1 MTHNLREQVIEALQ
15 LSHRQLSDL
24 LTSVAADQDW
34 QPAPEQWSFRYI
46 AAHLA
51 TVEKECF
58 QDRLRRIAAGGKPHF
73 EYYLNT
79 GRDFGR
85 LELTDSLRDWA
96 VTRQENVDFVGGLTE
111 EQWALTG
118 VHQTFGP
125 MTMRDALRVMADH
138 DQEHLQELVQLLA
151 EYRSGTP

>member
-1 MTHNLREQVIEALQ
+1 MTNNLREQLIEALQ

-24 LTSVAADQDW
+24 LMSVAADQDW

-58 QDRLRRIAAGGKPHF
+58 QDRLRRLAAGGKPHF

-85 LELTDSLRDWA
+85 FELTDSLRNWA
-96 VTRQENVDFVGGLTE
+96 VTRQENIDFVRDLAE
-111 EQWALTG
+111 EQWTLTG
-118 VHQTFGP
+118 LHQTFGP
-125 MTMRDALRVMADH
+125 MTVLDALKVMVDH
-138 DQEHLQELVQLLA
+138 DQEHWQELVQLLA
-151 EYRSGTP
+151 EYNSGTR